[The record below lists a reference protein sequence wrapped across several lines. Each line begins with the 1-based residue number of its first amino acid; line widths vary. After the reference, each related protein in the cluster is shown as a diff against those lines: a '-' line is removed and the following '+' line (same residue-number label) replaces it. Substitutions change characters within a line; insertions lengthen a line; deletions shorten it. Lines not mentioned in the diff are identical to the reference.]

1 MNRNSFVAG
10 GVIGALAVFL
20 IWLLSGGWGGM
31 MGPGWNYGMMGP
43 WMMTGWMGFNP
54 LGWLIFLG
62 VFLAAL
68 VLWAANSGKKQ

>member
-10 GVIGALAVFL
+10 AALGALAVLL
-20 IWLLSGGWGGM
+20 ILLLTGGWNG
-31 MGPGWNYGMMGP
+31 GMMGP

-68 VLWAANSGKKQ
+68 VIWVANSGKKQ